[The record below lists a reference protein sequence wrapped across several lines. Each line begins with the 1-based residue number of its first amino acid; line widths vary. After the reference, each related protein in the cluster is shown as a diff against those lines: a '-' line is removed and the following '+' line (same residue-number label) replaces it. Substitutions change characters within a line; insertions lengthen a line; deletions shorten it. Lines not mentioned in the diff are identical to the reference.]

1 MHLSFIFLAPV
12 AQLEEQIPSKNEVG
26 SSILSRGADFYFFCP
41 GGGTG
46 RRRGLKNPRRKLC
59 QFDPGLGH

>member
-41 GGGTG
+41 GG
-46 RRRGLKNPRRKLC
+46 
-59 QFDPGLGH
+59 